1 MNREQ
6 TLHQLIELGLHGMAE
21 GYEAIIKLPINKQ
34 PEGHMMLAQ
43 LAEKEYYNKKN
54 KRQELYLKLS
64 KLRYK
69 STLEDVTCSPKRNL
83 SKETLTN
90 LADCMYIKMGMNILI
105 SGSTGCGKSYLACA
119 LAYEACAKGIKTMY
133 FNMNKLTEQIL
144 LSKVDGT
151 YLKLLA
157 RLEKYPLLVL
167 DDFGLQTINKELALA
182 ILQILEDRYN
192 KKSTIIV
199 SQLPVDKW
207 AQVISDPTIGDAI
220 VDRIIY
226 NAHRIEL
233 KGTSMREKSK
243 QNGPAEEPSLGRP
256 TGSLDKALQQS

>member
-1 MNREQ
+1 
-6 TLHQLIELGLHGMAE
+6 
-21 GYEAIIKLPINKQ
+21 
-34 PEGHMMLAQ
+34 
-43 LAEKEYYNKKN
+43 
-54 KRQELYLKLS
+54 
-64 KLRYK
+64 
-69 STLEDVTCSPKRNL
+69 
-83 SKETLTN
+83 
-90 LADCMYIKMGMNILI
+90 
-105 SGSTGCGKSYLACA
+105 
-119 LAYEACAKGIKTMY
+119 
-133 FNMNKLTEQIL
+133 MNKLTEQIL

-182 ILQILEDRYN
+182 ILQILEDQYN

-243 QNGPAEEPSLGRP
+243 QNGPAEEPSLSRP
-256 TGSLDKALQQS
+256 TGSSTRLFSRVSSLKQKMQWKPNYLSLLNQFRVVN

>member
-1 MNREQ
+1 MKTISIR
-6 TLHQLIELGLHGMAE
+6 
-21 GYEAIIKLPINKQ
+21 
-34 PEGHMMLAQ
+34 Q
-43 LAEKEYYNKKN
+43 LATI
-54 KRQELYLKLS
+54 KRVAQNVSSLVIRK
-64 KLRYK
+64 
-69 STLEDVTCSPKRNL
+69 
-83 SKETLTN
+83 
-90 LADCMYIKMGMNILI
+90 
-105 SGSTGCGKSYLACA
+105 
-119 LAYEACAKGIKTMY
+119 
-133 FNMNKLTEQIL
+133 NKLTEQIL

-151 YLKLLA
+151 YLKMLA

-256 TGSLDKALQQS
+256 TGSLDKAPQQS